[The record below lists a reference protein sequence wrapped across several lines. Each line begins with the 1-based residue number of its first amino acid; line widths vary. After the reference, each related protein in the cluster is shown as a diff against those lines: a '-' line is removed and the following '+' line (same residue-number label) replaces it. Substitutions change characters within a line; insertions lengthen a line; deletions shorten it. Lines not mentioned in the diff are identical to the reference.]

1 MKSLNAMNTQ
11 GKNNY
16 THLKR
21 HNAIESGRINAL
33 SMLVNGEP
41 LEIVLREIIAS
52 LESATSGLKCSIN
65 LMDKTGFALS
75 PFVSPSL
82 PTLLL
87 DALQNQRVIPPSTTC
102 AFAIAN
108 RELTVTEDI
117 TQDPHWLK
125 IRDTALACGI
135 RACWSQPIISPSSEV
150 LGTFSM
156 YLSTCGAP
164 EQDDIDSLIYESQ
177 IVSIILE
184 RANNIQQLEETN
196 AELERRVEAR
206 TEELTNANKMLK
218 KALEQ
223 RNEVQNQLVELE
235 NMAALGTMMSSL
247 THEINTPTGVAI
259 TATSYLQS
267 ILSTTTQ
274 SFKEGQLK
282 RSQLTSFFNKTKES
296 VDIIERN
303 LVRSTQ
309 LIKTFKQL
317 SLDQHSQEVR
327 KINLMS
333 YVNEILLTLKPRLK
347 RSNQQFCFDI
357 DPDLEVYSNP
367 GALSQLLINLIMNSV
382 QHAFELHQIGH
393 IFFKIRIDEKIA
405 DHPLLK
411 IIYKDNGR
419 GMSEHTLENLYKP
432 FFTSARQNGGSG
444 LGMHI
449 CYDIVVKVLAGHIEC
464 KSKIGKGVEFT
475 VVFPVALD
483 EPELDSF

>member
-87 DALQNQRVIPPSTTC
+87 DALQNQRVIPPYTTC

-164 EQDDIDSLIYESQ
+164 E
-177 IVSIILE
+177 
-184 RANNIQQLEETN
+184 
-196 AELERRVEAR
+196 
-206 TEELTNANKMLK
+206 
-218 KALEQ
+218 
-223 RNEVQNQLVELE
+223 
-235 NMAALGTMMSSL
+235 
-247 THEINTPTGVAI
+247 
-259 TATSYLQS
+259 
-267 ILSTTTQ
+267 
-274 SFKEGQLK
+274 
-282 RSQLTSFFNKTKES
+282 
-296 VDIIERN
+296 
-303 LVRSTQ
+303 
-309 LIKTFKQL
+309 
-317 SLDQHSQEVR
+317 
-327 KINLMS
+327 
-333 YVNEILLTLKPRLK
+333 
-347 RSNQQFCFDI
+347 
-357 DPDLEVYSNP
+357 
-367 GALSQLLINLIMNSV
+367 
-382 QHAFELHQIGH
+382 
-393 IFFKIRIDEKIA
+393 
-405 DHPLLK
+405 
-411 IIYKDNGR
+411 
-419 GMSEHTLENLYKP
+419 
-432 FFTSARQNGGSG
+432 
-444 LGMHI
+444 
-449 CYDIVVKVLAGHIEC
+449 
-464 KSKIGKGVEFT
+464 
-475 VVFPVALD
+475 
-483 EPELDSF
+483 